1 MNWDAIGAIGQMLGA
16 AAVFISL
23 GYLGVQLRGAN
34 LTAKHASQNSF
45 IGDYTRFLSD
55 LYLHPEVVDMT
66 RKGFLE
72 GLASLDQNEKER
84 FHCLCAANYLFTVN
98 MYVQSKAKQFDEAL
112 AQGFLQ
118 FFAAALKTKGGNEW
132 WNTYK
137 KTVDLETAHIDSLIA
152 DSRSPSLVELQPW
165 WGAAGRSAV
174 NARDK

>member
-72 GLASLDQNEKER
+72 GLASLDQNEKSDSIVFAQR
-84 FHCLCAANYLFTVN
+84 TTCLPSTCMFRVKPNN
-98 MYVQSKAKQFDEAL
+98 S
-112 AQGFLQ
+112 
-118 FFAAALKTKGGNEW
+118 TKRWRRGSFSS
-132 WNTYK
+132 
-137 KTVDLETAHIDSLIA
+137 SLP
-152 DSRSPSLVELQPW
+152 R
-165 WGAAGRSAV
+165 
-174 NARDK
+174 